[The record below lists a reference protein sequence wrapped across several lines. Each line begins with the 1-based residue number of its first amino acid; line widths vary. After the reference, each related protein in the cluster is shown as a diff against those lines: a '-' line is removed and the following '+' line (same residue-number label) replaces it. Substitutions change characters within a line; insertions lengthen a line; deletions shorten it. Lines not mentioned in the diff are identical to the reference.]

1 MMFSNRLWQS
11 ELNSDEPHESWYV
24 SQLQE
29 LFYLVLKQRIVRR
42 SFHIK
47 NKTYLKFRPTD
58 TNKL

>member
-1 MMFSNRLWQS
+1 MFSSRLWLC
-11 ELNSDEPHESWYV
+11 ELNSDEPQESWCV
-24 SQLQE
+24 VQLQG
-29 LFYLVLKQRIVRR
+29 LFYLVLKQHIGLQ